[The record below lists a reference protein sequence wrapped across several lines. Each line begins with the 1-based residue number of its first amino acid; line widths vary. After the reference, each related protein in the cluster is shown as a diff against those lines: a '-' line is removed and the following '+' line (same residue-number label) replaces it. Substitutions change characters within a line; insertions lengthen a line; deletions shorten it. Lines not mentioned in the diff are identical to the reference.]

1 MSDNDQMTEENIIKN
16 EPQEYQEVRPE
27 ESQRENL
34 AKNLYKD
41 YKEDNTVQGSTK
53 AQSTIKKEQQIEK
66 KEEKNIIQAPSED
79 PKMPLDPSYKNEIN
93 DYLEQ
98 PKELDLNQ
106 KEMIQESNE
115 NEMEENHTENNNAQ
129 NYNNEQIF
137 QYQEIDLD
145 NIQEEPKEDDD
156 DVLKENELPM
166 TNNIQG
172 NNRSELVNSELEN
185 QNMNEFPM
193 LFDDFVNNE
202 IVNNYDE
209 LLNFFDNTHTFTN
222 GNNG

>member
-1 MSDNDQMTEENIIKN
+1 MSDNEQMTEENIIKN

-137 QYQEIDLD
+137 QYQEIDFD

-166 TNNIQG
+166 INNIQG

-185 QNMNEFPM
+185 QNRNEFPM
-193 LFDDFVNNE
+193 LFDDFENNE
-202 IVNNYDE
+202 IVNNYDG